1 MLSFLYGWLL
11 LKVWIWQMSKQKILI
26 AMMENNLVFVKGV
39 HIKTQGKKLYI
50 QKQPSRGILKKRFS
64 ENTQPIYRIT
74 PMPKCDFNKVA
85 TEIALR
91 HGCSSVNLLHIFR
104 ASFPKNPFGRLL
116 LYTTRNEGFQ
126 FIWQKLRDLLKWGI
140 T

>member
-50 QKQPSRGILKKRFS
+50 QKQPSRGILKKRCS
-64 ENTQPIYRIT
+64 ENTQPIYRIK

-85 TEIALR
+85 IEIALR
-91 HGCSSVNLLHIFR
+91 HGCSPVNVLHIFR
-104 ASFPKNPFGRLL
+104 TPHPKNTSGRLL
-116 LYTTRNEGFQ
+116 LYEISYETPTVMQ
-126 FIWQKLRDLLKWGI
+126 FSY
-140 T
+140 